1 MSQLNTAPAS
11 STFHSMIDCLVI
23 IKTYESYN
31 NYLLKLTQNLP
42 KYLHKK
48 NNTRNVVEEEE
59 EEEERI
65 YLTNRE
71 TEFIFNLQMMKLE
84 CGISSHVFFS
94 LAAVTGCIS
103 IIVNMNSTDRYLK
116 SGDQGSCEN
125 MHCDSFLLLRYF
137 SVALLLCNEN
147 IDGVSVIG
155 GITASRALEFGPTY
169 VVKPKGKHQ
178 ATIVWLHGLG
188 DDGSSWA
195 QLLETLPL
203 PNIKWICPTSPV
215 QPLTLYNGLST
226 TTWFDV
232 IEKSEDAS
240 QDVEGMDASAAH
252 VLSFLSNEPLNVKL
266 GVGGFSMGAATAI
279 YSASCFARGKLGN
292 GTSYSAHL
300 DVVVGLSGWLPD
312 LSNKVKGHAASL
324 PILLCHGKGDDVVQF
339 RYGEKSAKKLTSAG
353 FRNLT
358 LKTFPSLGHYII
370 PEEMDEV
377 SSWLI
382 SNLELEGES

>member
-1 MSQLNTAPAS
+1 
-11 STFHSMIDCLVI
+11 
-23 IKTYESYN
+23 
-31 NYLLKLTQNLP
+31 
-42 KYLHKK
+42 
-48 NNTRNVVEEEE
+48 
-59 EEEERI
+59 
-65 YLTNRE
+65 
-71 TEFIFNLQMMKLE
+71 MMKLE

-116 SGDQGSCEN
+116 S
-125 MHCDSFLLLRYF
+125 
-137 SVALLLCNEN
+137 
-147 IDGVSVIG
+147 G

-300 DVVVGLSGWLPD
+300 DVVVGLSGWLPCAKFEHLPD